1 MRPFSNG
8 RIFYGDTSIRER
20 ENVLILIITTIIA
33 NGGNNPVLTTTTA
46 EENKIIYQN
55 KLMFYVK
62 HCFFL
67 E

>member
-33 NGGNNPVLTTTTA
+33 NGENNPVLTTPTA
-46 EENKIIYQN
+46 EENKIVIQN
-55 KLMFYVK
+55 K
-62 HCFFL
+62 
-67 E
+67 